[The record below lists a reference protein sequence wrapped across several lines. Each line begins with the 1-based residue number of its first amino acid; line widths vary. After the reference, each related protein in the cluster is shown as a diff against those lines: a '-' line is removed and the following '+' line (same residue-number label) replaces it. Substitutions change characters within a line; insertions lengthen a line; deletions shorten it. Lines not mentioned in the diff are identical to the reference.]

1 MVSADA
7 QLIAAAKLAMRIV
20 TDEFDSEIE
29 RLLNAAMMDMGVAG
43 VELPSAVD
51 ALVATAAITYTK
63 MHFGSP
69 DEYDRLER
77 SYNEQKA
84 QLSTHTG
91 YTDWT
96 VHNG

>member
-7 QLIAAAKLAMRIV
+7 NLISAAKLAMRIV

-29 RLLNAAMMDMGVAG
+29 RLLNAALMDMGVAG
-43 VELPSAVD
+43 VELPSVED

-63 MHFGSP
+63 LHFGAP
-69 DEYDRLER
+69 DEYDRLAR

-91 YTDWT
+91 YTDW
-96 VHNG
+96 VVRNG